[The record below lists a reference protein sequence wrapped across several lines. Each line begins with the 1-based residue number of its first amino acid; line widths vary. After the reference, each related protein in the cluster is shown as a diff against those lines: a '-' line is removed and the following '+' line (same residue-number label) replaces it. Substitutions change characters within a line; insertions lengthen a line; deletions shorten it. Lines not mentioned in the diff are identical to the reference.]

1 MTRSL
6 TNPAVTDSTGVDRRL
21 SVAPMM
27 DCTDRYFR
35 YLLRLLSRH
44 TLLYTEMVPAAGIV
58 HGDAGRFLGMDPLE
72 HPVAVQFGG
81 SEPDELAYC
90 AQQAASWGFDE
101 INLNVGCPSDRVQSG
116 RFGACL
122 MREPERVAAGVRAA
136 QQETTLPVTVKTRI
150 GVDDCDSFD
159 FLAGFVEHVAEA
171 GCRSLIIH
179 ARKAWLQG
187 LSPRQNREVPPLDH
201 ERVAAIKSAFPQL
214 EIILNGGVDSL
225 ETASQWLGRLDGV
238 MMGREA
244 YGNPYLLAQADQ
256 RIFGD
261 NNAPVPSRK
270 QVLTEY
276 LPFVEARRGEGV
288 PLNAMSR
295 HLLGLFQGCPGA
307 RAWRRYISEN
317 AHRPDAGPE
326 VLEQAATHVRE
337 PEFEEPPAE
346 AV

>member
-1 MTRSL
+1 MTRSA
-6 TNPAVTDSTGVDRRL
+6 TNTAATQSDNVDRRL

-27 DCTDRYFR
+27 DCTDHHCR

-44 TLLYTEMVPAAGIV
+44 TLLYSEMVPAAGIV
-58 HGDAGRFLGMDPLE
+58 HAEAGRFLRMDPAE

-81 SEPDELAYC
+81 SQPEELAEC
-90 AQQAASWGFDE
+90 ARQAAAWGFDE

-122 MREPERVAAGVRAA
+122 MREPERVAACVQAVRR
-136 QQETTLPVTVKTRI
+136 ETTLPVTVKTRI
-150 GVDDCDSFD
+150 GVDECDSLD
-159 FLAGFVEHVAEA
+159 FLAGFVEQVAEA
-171 GCRSLIIH
+171 GCQTFIIH

-187 LSPRQNREVPPLDH
+187 LSPRQNREVPPLDY
-201 ERVAAIKSAFPQL
+201 ERVAAIKGAFPEL
-214 EIILNGGVDSL
+214 EVILNGGVDSL
-225 ETASQWLGRLDGV
+225 ETASQWLARLDGV

-244 YGNPYLLAQADQ
+244 YSNPYLLARADQ

-261 NNAPVPSRK
+261 AAQIPSRK
-270 QVLTEY
+270 EALSDY
-276 LPFVEARRGEGV
+276 LPYVEARRREGV

-307 RAWRRYISEN
+307 RAWRRFISEN
-317 AHRPDAGPE
+317 AHQPDAGPE
-326 VLEQAATHVRE
+326 ILEQAAMRVRE
-337 PEFEEPPAE
+337 PEFEEPSVE